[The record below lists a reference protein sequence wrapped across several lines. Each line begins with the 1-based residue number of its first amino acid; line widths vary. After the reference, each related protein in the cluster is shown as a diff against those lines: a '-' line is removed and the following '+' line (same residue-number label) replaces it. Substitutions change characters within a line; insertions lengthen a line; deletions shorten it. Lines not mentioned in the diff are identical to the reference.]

1 MAPEYTHQHPGLNH
15 PPVSSDMTRRHIV
28 CSAAVRSTMREIHLG
43 RLLFRKLSPRSRWLQ
58 TVGQHAEGSFL
69 YLFWVISRYLSPEH
83 ASACGHRLIRWLGP
97 KTHKHRQIK
106 RNLQLAFPELSNGQ
120 RESLALDIW
129 GNFGAV
135 MAEYPHLDTITAGG
149 SPPFVDR
156 VMDRAAREILENK
169 QPAIYVTAHIGNWE
183 LVGSTITHLGVPFSV
198 LYSPQPNPVLERM
211 IQQQRNLPGY
221 HFIAKTNGIRQLVRD
236 MRAGHSI
243 GMLSDQ
249 RVDSGKPVPF
259 FGHTAQTTTSPA
271 SLALKLNC
279 PLIPVQIE
287 RTGNARFR
295 AIFHRP
301 LLNGSAADRQ
311 KNPVQIT
318 AELNRLFEQWIRHQP
333 GQWACI
339 KRRWKTATP

>member
-1 MAPEYTHQHPGLNH
+1 
-15 PPVSSDMTRRHIV
+15 
-28 CSAAVRSTMREIHLG
+28 MREIYLG

-58 TVGQHAEGSFL
+58 TAGQYAEGVFL
-69 YLFWVISRYLSPEH
+69 YLFWLVARHLSPQH
-83 ASACGHRLIRWLGP
+83 ASATGRILIRRLGP
-97 KTHKHRQIK
+97 KTHKHRQVT
-106 RNLQLAFPELSNGQ
+106 RNLQLAFPELNAEQ
-120 RESLALDIW
+120 RESLARDIW

-135 MAEYPHLDTITAGG
+135 MAEYPHLDAITAGG

-156 VMDRAAREILENK
+156 VMDEDARKILENK
-169 QPAIYVTAHIGNWE
+169 QPAIYVSAHIGNWE
-183 LVGSTITHLGVPFSV
+183 LVGSTITNMGVPFSV

-221 HFIAKTNGIRQLVRD
+221 RFIAKKNGIRQLVREI
-236 MRAGHSI
+236 RSGHSI

-259 FGHTAQTTTSPA
+259 FGYNARTTTSPA
-271 SLALKLNC
+271 TLALKLNC

-295 AIFHRP
+295 AVFHRP
-301 LLNGSAADRQ
+301 LVNGSEADRR
-311 KNPVQIT
+311 KDPLQIT
-318 AELNRLFEQWIRHQP
+318 AELNNLFERWIRDRP

-339 KRRWKTATP
+339 KRRWKTAVPLQDTTHCFTP